1 MMTNTNSIYRIKE
14 WILNEIEEGNLQPG
28 DPFPSTLSI
37 AREVN
42 AKTDD
47 VYDAVD
53 ELITEQVLTQNFEAT
68 ASVKTSQPFFYPLDK
83 LLSISKMIENEGYK
97 AGTIFMNLDQ
107 QPATMY
113 DRKALD
119 LKEGEF
125 VTLIERIRTADGSPV
140 VYCLDKVATSYLT
153 CAAFQAHDESILTA
167 IKAFAD
173 ISIAYSETEI
183 ESVSYEPKVSE
194 ALESAPNE
202 ALMLLRQIHYDHQN
216 RPILYSYNYFKSEVV
231 KFKTIRKIEE
241 N

>member
-1 MMTNTNSIYRIKE
+1 MTNTNSIYRIKE

-28 DPFPSTLSI
+28 DPVPSTLSI

-68 ASVKTSQPFFYPLDK
+68 ASVKTPQPFFYPLDK

-113 DRKALD
+113 DRKALN

-140 VYCLDKVATSYLT
+140 VYCLDKVAKNYLT
-153 CAAFQAHDESILTA
+153 CAAFQEHDESILTA
-167 IKAFAD
+167 IKAYAD
-173 ISIAYSETEI
+173 INIAYSETEI

>member
-1 MMTNTNSIYRIKE
+1 MTNTNSIYRIKE
-14 WILNEIEEGNLQPG
+14 WILSEIESGRLNPG
-28 DPFPSTLSI
+28 DPVPSTLSI

-53 ELITEQVLTQNFEAT
+53 ELITEQVLTQSFEAQ
-68 ASVKTSQPFFYPLDK
+68 ASVKEPQPFFYPLDK
-83 LLSISKMIENEGYK
+83 LLSISKMIENEGFK

-107 QPATMY
+107 QPATQH
-113 DRKALD
+113 DRKALS
-119 LKEGEF
+119 LNEGEY
-125 VTLIERIRTADGSPV
+125 VTIIERIRTADGSPV

-153 CAAFQAHDESILTA
+153 CAAFQEHDESILTA

-173 ISIAYSETEI
+173 IKIAYSETEI

-202 ALMLLRQIHYDHQN
+202 ALMLLRQVHYDHLN
-216 RPILYSYNYFKSEVV
+216 RPILYSFNYFKSEVV
-231 KFKTIRKIEE
+231 KFKAIRKTEE
-241 N
+241 E

>member
-1 MMTNTNSIYRIKE
+1 MTNTNSIYRIKE
-14 WILNEIEEGNLQPG
+14 WILSEIESGRLNPG
-28 DPFPSTLSI
+28 DPVPSTLSI

-53 ELITEQVLTQNFEAT
+53 ELITEQVLTQSFEAQ
-68 ASVKTSQPFFYPLDK
+68 ASVKEPQPFFYPLDK
-83 LLSISKMIENEGYK
+83 LLSISKMIENEGFR

-107 QPATMY
+107 QPATQH
-113 DRKALD
+113 DRKALS
-119 LKEGEF
+119 LNEGEY
-125 VTLIERIRTADGSPV
+125 VTIIERIRTADGSPV

-153 CAAFQAHDESILTA
+153 CAAFQEHDESILTA

-173 ISIAYSETEI
+173 IKIAYSETEI

-202 ALMLLRQIHYDHQN
+202 ALMLLRQVHYDHLN
-216 RPILYSYNYFKSEVV
+216 RPILYSFNYFKSEVV
-231 KFKTIRKIEE
+231 KFKAIRKTEE
-241 N
+241 E